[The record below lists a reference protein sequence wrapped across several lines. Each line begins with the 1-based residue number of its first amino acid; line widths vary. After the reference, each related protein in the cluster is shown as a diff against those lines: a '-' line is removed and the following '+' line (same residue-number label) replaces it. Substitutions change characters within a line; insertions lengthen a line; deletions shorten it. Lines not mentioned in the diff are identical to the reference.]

1 MLLVQVGRF
10 NFADFMGQKLRE
22 RKIKKYTNR
31 VVYFSLFFFSDPS
44 THTLQTPTSTSTTSK
59 NTCFLTPS
67 NNLTLVNVRFT
78 KF

>member
-31 VVYFSLFFFSDPS
+31 VVLFFIIFFFQ
-44 THTLQTPTSTSTTSK
+44 THPHTHYKPQHQQQQHQK
-59 NTCFLTPS
+59 
-67 NNLTLVNVRFT
+67 TLVS
-78 KF
+78 